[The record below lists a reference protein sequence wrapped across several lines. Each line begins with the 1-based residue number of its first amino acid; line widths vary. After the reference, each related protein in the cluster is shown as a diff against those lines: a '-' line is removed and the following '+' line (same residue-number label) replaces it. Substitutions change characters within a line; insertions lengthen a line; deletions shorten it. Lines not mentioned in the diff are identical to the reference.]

1 MKSVDP
7 FTCNL
12 NHICEFFADKL
23 QEGKAAN
30 TIAEYRSAIS
40 KFHNFVDRQSIGTHP
55 VISHAIAA
63 IMKENPPPSHDD
75 DIINITPFLEFIVSL
90 GDNDSMT
97 LRNLSLKT
105 VFLMA
110 LVTASHP
117 SDLTR
122 IDLST
127 ARFASNSY
135 FFNCI
140 VPKESKISLAHA
152 PSTTKSR
159 TKTVFVRS
167 YPDNPDLCPFSAL
180 KTLISRTSHLRTSND
195 RKRSIFLITK
205 QPFRSEER
213 RVGKE

>member
-1 MKSVDP
+1 
-7 FTCNL
+7 
-12 NHICEFFADKL
+12 
-23 QEGKAAN
+23 
-30 TIAEYRSAIS
+30 
-40 KFHNFVDRQSIGTHP
+40 
-55 VISHAIAA
+55 
-63 IMKENPPPSHDD
+63 
-75 DIINITPFLEFIVSL
+75 
-90 GDNDSMT
+90 
-97 LRNLSLKT
+97 
-105 VFLMA
+105 MA

-127 ARFASNSY
+127 ARLTSNSY

-140 VPKESKISLAHA
+140 APKESKIALAHA

-159 TKTVFVRS
+159 TKTVFVGS

-205 QPFRSEER
+205 QPFTPAS
-213 RVGKE
+213 VDIVANWIKKVMK